1 MPTLN
6 LFELYAKVSL
16 DTGDYEKGLD
26 QASKKSSGFA
36 STLKKGLATAAKVG
50 AAAIGAAATGIAA
63 LTKASIDQ
71 YAEYEQLVG
80 GVDTLFGTAASK
92 VKEYAEQAFQSA
104 GMSANEY
111 MTTVTSFSASLLQ
124 SLGGDTEKAAQKA
137 DQAIRDMS
145 DNANKMGTSMELIQN
160 AYGGF
165 AKQNFTMLDNLKL
178 GYGGTQK
185 EMERLLKK
193 ANEINKEQGII
204 TDYQIDSYADIV
216 DAIHV
221 VQTEMGITGTT
232 AKEASST
239 ISGSVGMMKAA
250 WKNFMTGLADETAD
264 HGQLMENLVSSVETV
279 GQNIIPV
286 IQRLIPAIAD
296 GIGEMAMAI
305 SQQIP
310 EILTTAMSSI
320 PALVDAANVVIKNL
334 VSAFDLKQLVEA
346 GAEIVTHLVMGFTGA
361 SPGLTGAADEA
372 MSNLL
377 DAFWKIADGAKK
389 VGAELLSHLE
399 PVIEKISDA
408 FNEWF
413 TSIDWEAFQE
423 KVDSFVNTM
432 VENGPM
438 IISVI
443 AGIATGF
450 AAWNVVTV
458 IQGVVSAIK
467 SFKQANDL
475 AAISQKLLNLVMN
488 ANPIGILITAI
499 SALVGFIITLW
510 ATNEDFRYA
519 MTVLWEDIKTA
530 VVGAWESIKVAW
542 DETKDYFKGVWDKIV
557 EIFTPV
563 AQTLGAFFK
572 NAWNAIVD
580 TWNLAVGFFQN
591 IWDTIAGIFEVV
603 EAVLSG
609 DFEGAWNAIK
619 NVFNGWRE
627 FFSGLWDDLT
637 SAFSGVLG
645 WFTDVGKN
653 IVGGIKNGIA
663 SAWDGLKSW
672 FNGIWNS
679 LFGRRSVNVNVNKT
693 QSGGRINGS
702 HAGGLRSVPF
712 DGYIAELHKGER
724 VLTRK
729 EASRYR
735 DGEGR
740 MGTVNIT
747 VNAAPGQS
755 ETVIAQKV
763 ARILENERERRAA
776 AFG

>member
-145 DNANKMGTSMELIQN
+145 DNANKMGTSMEMIQN
-160 AYGGF
+160 AYQGF
-165 AKQNFTMLDNLKL
+165 AKQNYTMLDNLKL

-185 EMERLLKK
+185 EMQRLLKDAEK
-193 ANEINKEQGII
+193 LSGIKYDI
-204 TDYQIDSYADIV
+204 SSYADIV

-423 KVDSFVNTM
+423 KIDSFVNTM

-450 AAWNVVTV
+450 AAWNVVTL

-488 ANPIGILITAI
+488 ANPVGILITAI
-499 SALVGFIITLW
+499 SALVGFILTLW

-519 MTVLWEDIKTA
+519 MTVLWDEIKAA

-542 DETKDYFKGVWDKIV
+542 DETKDYFQGIWDKIV

-679 LFGRRSVNVNVNKT
+679 LFGGRSVNVHVNKT
-693 QSGGRINGS
+693 QSGARVDGS

>member
-1 MPTLN
+1 M
-6 LFELYAKVSL
+6 SL

-145 DNANKMGTSMELIQN
+145 DNANKMGTSMEMIQN
-160 AYGGF
+160 AYQGF
-165 AKQNFTMLDNLKL
+165 AKQNYTMLDNLKL

-185 EMERLLKK
+185 EMQRLLKDAEK
-193 ANEINKEQGII
+193 LSGIKYDI
-204 TDYQIDSYADIV
+204 SSYADIV

-346 GAEIVTHLVMGFTGA
+346 GAEIVTHLVMGFTGLVPDLQA
-361 SPGLTGAADEA
+361 QQ
-372 MSNLL
+372 M
-377 DAFWKIADGAKK
+377 
-389 VGAELLSHLE
+389 
-399 PVIEKISDA
+399 
-408 FNEWF
+408 
-413 TSIDWEAFQE
+413 
-423 KVDSFVNTM
+423 
-432 VENGPM
+432 
-438 IISVI
+438 
-443 AGIATGF
+443 
-450 AAWNVVTV
+450 
-458 IQGVVSAIK
+458 
-467 SFKQANDL
+467 KQCQ
-475 AAISQKLLNLVMN
+475 IYWMRSGKLL
-488 ANPIGILITAI
+488 TA
-499 SALVGFIITLW
+499 L
-510 ATNEDFRYA
+510 R
-519 MTVLWEDIKTA
+519 
-530 VVGAWESIKVAW
+530 
-542 DETKDYFKGVWDKIV
+542 
-557 EIFTPV
+557 
-563 AQTLGAFFK
+563 
-572 NAWNAIVD
+572 
-580 TWNLAVGFFQN
+580 
-591 IWDTIAGIFEVV
+591 
-603 EAVLSG
+603 
-609 DFEGAWNAIK
+609 
-619 NVFNGWRE
+619 R
-627 FFSGLWDDLT
+627 SGL
-637 SAFSGVLG
+637 SFS
-645 WFTDVGKN
+645 
-653 IVGGIKNGIA
+653 
-663 SAWDGLKSW
+663 
-672 FNGIWNS
+672 
-679 LFGRRSVNVNVNKT
+679 
-693 QSGGRINGS
+693 RI
-702 HAGGLRSVPF
+702 
-712 DGYIAELHKGER
+712 
-724 VLTRK
+724 
-729 EASRYR
+729 
-735 DGEGR
+735 
-740 MGTVNIT
+740 
-747 VNAAPGQS
+747 
-755 ETVIAQKV
+755 
-763 ARILENERERRAA
+763 
-776 AFG
+776 

>member
-1 MPTLN
+1 M
-6 LFELYAKVSL
+6 SL

-145 DNANKMGTSMELIQN
+145 DNANKMGTSMEMIQN
-160 AYGGF
+160 AYQGF
-165 AKQNFTMLDNLKL
+165 AKQNYTMLDNLKL

-185 EMERLLKK
+185 EMQRLLKDAEK
-193 ANEINKEQGII
+193 LSGIKYDI
-204 TDYQIDSYADIV
+204 SSYADIV

-423 KVDSFVNTM
+423 KIDSFVNTM

-450 AAWNVVTV
+450 AAWNVVTL

-488 ANPIGILITAI
+488 ANPVGILITAI
-499 SALVGFIITLW
+499 SALVGFILTLW

-519 MTVLWEDIKTA
+519 MTVLWDEIKAA

-542 DETKDYFKGVWDKIV
+542 DETKDYFQGIWDKIV

-563 AQTLGAFFK
+563 AKTLGAFFK

-679 LFGRRSVNVNVNKT
+679 LFGGRSVNVNVNKT

-729 EASRYR
+729 EACRYR